1 MELFQIEQNCLIVT
15 DDLGPESVDQFQ
27 AMCAALANLE
37 SEEVI
42 IDLSAVSY
50 IGSRYF
56 GEMIA
61 AQDQLAGIQ
70 KKLIVRARR
79 NVIDVM
85 ELLGLLEFL
94 RVEEV

>member
-1 MELFQIEQNCLIVT
+1 MELFQIAQNCLIVN

-27 AMCAALANLE
+27 AMCKKLADVT
-37 SEEVI
+37 SEQVI

-56 GEMIA
+56 GEIIA
-61 AQDQLAGIQ
+61 VQDTLASSQKQL
-70 KKLIVRARR
+70 LVRARR